1 MSSEIKSSEP
11 HPSRQKDTILSR
23 SLKMSIYRHDPA
35 AVSGAHALSQG
46 PSISA
51 LLRVGASTPFKG
63 KATEQAIAAISTP
76 GELISVELP
85 PVGCWQITPPCF
97 PSFPPRRKCCGR
109 SEPYIHRSRAASWTG
124 MRAGQGAARARWCR
138 PTCFRSGRFH
148 L

>member
-1 MSSEIKSSEP
+1 MPPIGILLTYTALKK
-11 HPSRQKDTILSR
+11 HPCCCDAPAGRRRLL

-85 PVGCWQITPPCF
+85 PVGCWQNYSPMLPLFSATTQVL
-97 PSFPPRRKCCGR
+97 
-109 SEPYIHRSRAASWTG
+109 RA
-124 MRAGQGAARARWCR
+124 
-138 PTCFRSGRFH
+138 